1 MGSNPLH
8 PPPHPHHSHLSLE
21 SRYMHLD
28 RSEGEYVKGLRTVGD
43 TSTQAHPIFSLP
55 VLSFLP
61 RLPWA
66 SVLALKEALRL

>member
-1 MGSNPLH
+1 MGSLPLY
-8 PPPHPHHSHLSLE
+8 PGPHPHRSHLSLE
-21 SRYMHLD
+21 SRYRLCD
-28 RSEGEYVKGLRTVGD
+28 RSEGDYVKGPRTVGD
-43 TSTQAHPIFSLP
+43 TSTQAHPSFSLP

>member
-1 MGSNPLH
+1 MGSHPLH

-21 SRYMHLD
+21 SRYMLRD
-28 RSEGEYVKGLRTVGD
+28 RSEGDYVKALRTVGD
-43 TSTQAHPIFSLP
+43 TSTQAHPSFSLP

-66 SVLALKEALRL
+66 SGWP